1 MDRKTED
8 TEIRALLEQLVE
20 DKRRD
25 VRTGRIIAFA
35 AVVLAVTLLI
45 GLALTVPGHVKTI
58 EEAHTTI
65 EQTQELIQRANTS
78 LDAFDK
84 MTESISGVVDAGTE
98 KLDQVTAIINSVDLE
113 AFSSAVQKLGSVLEG
128 LSGLR
133 LFN

>member
-25 VRTGRIIAFA
+25 VRTGRIIAIA

-45 GLALTVPGHVKTI
+45 GLALTVPGLVKTI
-58 EEAHTTI
+58 EEAHTTL